1 MFSVVDTAGR
11 YGAIINHHRENRPSF
26 LSSFPRMSLPLAVSN
41 CEAYAGC
48 NTHFLSQARLLLR
61 LYSYTVWRGSASGLP
76 LRGRS
81 RSPSAWRCSAVPV
94 DLTFE
99 FPLLI
104 TNNRYF
110 MPLNLLSV
118 IMIVMVLIYTI

>member
-1 MFSVVDTAGR
+1 M
-11 YGAIINHHRENRPSF
+11 
-26 LSSFPRMSLPLAVSN
+26 AV
-41 CEAYAGC
+41 
-48 NTHFLSQARLLLR
+48 Q
-61 LYSYTVWRGSASGLP
+61 
-76 LRGRS
+76 
-81 RSPSAWRCSAVPV
+81 CSAVPV